1 MTSQASA
8 QAAGN
13 TWPRL
18 INALINGTDLT
29 AGNTEWAM
37 NSIMSG
43 EATPA
48 QVAGFLVALRSK
60 GETVD
65 ELVGLVEA
73 MIANASPIEIAGQKL
88 DIVGTGGDQQNT
100 VNISTMAALIA
111 AGAGA
116 KVVKHGNRAASS
128 TSGSADVLEAL
139 GVRLDLPIPRVAL
152 NAEEAGITFC
162 FAQVFH
168 PSMRH
173 AAVARRELGVPTAF
187 NFLGPMIN
195 PAHVQASA
203 VGVANERM
211 APLVAGVLAK
221 RGSRGLVFR
230 GNDGLDELTTTGPS
244 RVWEIRNGAVS
255 EEMFDPRDLGI
266 RRATLEELRGGDA
279 AANAAVVR
287 SVLAGAPRSRA
298 RCGPAERRGRAR
310 GLRPGCRRPVQR
322 ADGRGVEA
330 GGRVHRIGCGRGRP
344 GPLGRPA
351 LPQLRFTTLTG
362 DCRARLIGRRYRRR
376 PRRVALLF
384 EAEGEGRVQVVLGVG
399 AEGDL
404 RGGVDDAGNLGELV
418 RDDVRQ
424 ILVLRDPG
432 DGNEI
437 PFAGDG
443 IDLADALDGGDLL
456 RGLRDAGSVCLN
468 QDESGDH
475 V

>member
-1 MTSQASA
+1 VTSQASA
-8 QAAGN
+8 QPAGN

-18 INALINGTDLT
+18 IGALINGTDLT
-29 AGNTEWAM
+29 TGSTQWAM

-43 EATPA
+43 EASPA

-65 ELVGLVEA
+65 ELAGLVEA
-73 MIANASPIEIAGQKL
+73 MIANANPIDIAGEKL

-128 TSGSADVLEAL
+128 ASGSADVLEAL

-195 PAHVQASA
+195 PANVQASA

-230 GNDGLDELTTTGPS
+230 GSDGLDELTTTGPS
-244 RVWEIRNGAVS
+244 RIWEIRNGSVS
-255 EEMFDPRDLGI
+255 EQTLDPRELGI
-266 RRATLEELRGGDA
+266 RQATLDELRGGDA

-287 SVLAGAPRSRA
+287 AVLSGAPGAA
-298 RCGPAERRGRAR
+298 RDAALLNAAA
-310 GLRPGCRRPVQR
+310 GLV
-322 ADGRGVEA
+322 AFDLDA
-330 GGRVHRIGCGRGRP
+330 A
-344 GPLGRPA
+344 GPLRERMASA
-351 LPQLRFTTLTG
+351 LK
-362 DCRARLIGRRYRRR
+362 RAGESIESGAATEALDRW
-376 PRRVALLF
+376 VALS
-384 EAEGEGRVQVVLGVG
+384 R
-399 AEGDL
+399 
-404 RGGVDDAGNLGELV
+404 
-418 RDDVRQ
+418 
-424 ILVLRDPG
+424 
-432 DGNEI
+432 
-437 PFAGDG
+437 
-443 IDLADALDGGDLL
+443 
-456 RGLRDAGSVCLN
+456 S
-468 QDESGDH
+468 
-475 V
+475 